1 MSEQSNIGKG
11 FLKDKLGAYQVD
23 PPVSVWNAVSDSLGG
38 RNKRR
43 LYVLLLATA
52 ASVALAITLGIN
64 FFGPEQVE
72 TDSLGT
78 VSQDFPP
85 AHSEPSS
92 VANVP
97 SSTETLEPSG
107 VVVADA
113 EPATLAVVFNEKQI
127 RKNETLRDKVS
138 EAMVSIASEEA
149 SGEPGDEI
157 EVASVEPEI
166 EVIDISPD
174 TLHLMSLDPGDN
186 LPLDQV
192 PSFELDHKR
201 DPRWML
207 GAVMSPLYSFRDADG
222 QAMGGGTEYES
233 GLLAYS
239 GGINVSY
246 RGKSRLAIE
255 SGIHFSKMG
264 ISIGAP
270 GIHLFD
276 RSDRSYEFA
285 PMYDASNSPEL
296 IAITN
301 SIGNIVTKSGD
312 VVVNGYKL
320 NAEYGQEALTNSDAV
335 NSTQVAEQ
343 GIEQHLDYLEV
354 PVNLRY
360 TVVDRA
366 FELQLVGGMSTNFLV
381 DNRVTMET
389 ASGPTEIGYLTNIR
403 SVNYSGN
410 AGLGMI
416 YHLHEKISF
425 LLEPTFRYFLNSVND
440 ESLPSTRPYALGIYT
455 GISYTF

>member
-11 FLKDKLGAYQVD
+11 FLKDKLGAYQVN
-23 PPVSVWNAVSDSLGG
+23 PPESVWNSISASLGG
-38 RNKRR
+38 RNNRR

-78 VSQDFPP
+78 VSQDFEPEQ
-85 AHSEPSS
+85 SEPSS
-92 VANVP
+92 AANVP
-97 SSTETLEPSG
+97 SSIEIHEQSG
-107 VVVADA
+107 LAVEDA
-113 EPATLAVVFNEKQI
+113 EPGTLAVVSKEKQI
-127 RKNETLRDKVS
+127 KKKETLRDKVN
-138 EAMVSIASEEA
+138 EAIVSIASEEE
-149 SGEPGDEI
+149 SGIPDDGI
-157 EVASVEPEI
+157 EVASVESEI
-166 EVIDISPD
+166 EVIDPSPD
-174 TLHLMSLDPGDN
+174 TLHVLSLDPGEN

-192 PSFELDHKR
+192 PSFELDNKR

-222 QAMGGGTEYES
+222 QAIGGGTEYES

-255 SGIHFSKMG
+255 TGIHFSKMG

-270 GIHLFD
+270 GIHLF
-276 RSDRSYEFA
+276 DRSYEFA

-320 NAEYGQEALTNSDAV
+320 NAEYGQEALTNSDVV

-416 YHLHEKISF
+416 YHLHEKFSF

-440 ESLPSTRPYALGIYT
+440 ETLPSTRPYALGIYT